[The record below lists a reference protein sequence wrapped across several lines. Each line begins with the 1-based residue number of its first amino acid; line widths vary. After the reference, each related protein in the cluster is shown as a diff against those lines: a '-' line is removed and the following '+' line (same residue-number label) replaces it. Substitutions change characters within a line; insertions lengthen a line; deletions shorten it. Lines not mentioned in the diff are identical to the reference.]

1 MKFRG
6 HSRYI
11 NIRVVLNA
19 KCINIKRG
27 SKFSW
32 LLKIFGSIHDVSNI
46 SHYFACYLE
55 LYNQK
60 KKNALNRQPFSW
72 NTSNAILLKEP
83 FYVKCLTF
91 IRLYDL

>member
-60 KKNALNRQPFSW
+60 KKMLSIDSLFLG
-72 NTSNAILLKEP
+72 ILQMLFFLKN
-83 FYVKCLTF
+83 LSM
-91 IRLYDL
+91 